1 MSRTPKR
8 RTSNSRI
15 AQEPAYAV
23 NDGTPAV
30 LGYRMPAE
38 WEPHAATWL
47 AWPHEKTDWPGKFE
61 AVHWVFCEI
70 ARNLQEGE
78 RIRLVVRDASA
89 RREATKALTSSR
101 VDLARVDFH
110 TVATDRS
117 WMRDSVPTFVVR
129 PEAPPA
135 PATSARARAGKAG
148 QGGRAAK
155 GRGAQAGRRVA
166 AVKWRFNG
174 WARYK
179 NHKHDDALGY
189 EVAALR
195 ELPLFE
201 PVVTIGKRPH
211 RFVLEG
217 GAIDVDGEGTL
228 LATEQCLLSG
238 KQARNPELGRAL
250 SEQVLRDYLG
260 VDKVLWI
267 PEGIAGDD
275 TGGHIDDFARFVAPG
290 KIVLALEPN
299 KQDPNHKI
307 LARARER
314 LVGARDARGRKLE
327 VIALPMPAPVVF
339 DGQRLPASYANFYV
353 GNHAVLVP
361 TFNDPNDRIA
371 LGILSEL
378 FPDRTVVGI
387 HSTDFVLGLGTIH
400 CSTQQE
406 PSP

>member
-1 MSRTPKR
+1 MSRP
-8 RTSNSRI
+8 RTSKSRTSTTPI
-15 AQEPAYAV
+15 YDEGV
-23 NDGTPAV
+23 DSTPAV

-70 ARNLQEGE
+70 ARTLQGGE
-78 RIRLVVRDASA
+78 RIRLVVRDAA
-89 RREATKALTSSR
+89 AKREAARALTSSG
-101 VDLARVDFH
+101 VSLAEVEFH
-110 TVATDRS
+110 SVATDRS

-129 PEAPPA
+129 PSSA
-135 PATSARARAGKAG
+135 ATVSARPGTAKAGK
-148 QGGRAAK
+148 GGRASK
-155 GRGAQAGRRVA
+155 GRGAQAGRQVA

-201 PVVTIGKRPH
+201 PVVTLGKKPH

-228 LATEQCLLSG
+228 LATEQCLLAG
-238 KQARNPELGRAL
+238 DQARNPELGRAL

-260 VDKVLWI
+260 ADKVLWI

-290 KIVLALEPN
+290 KVVVALEPN

-353 GNHAVLVP
+353 GNSAVLVP

-378 FPDRTVVGI
+378 FPDRSVVGI

-406 PSP
+406 PAP